1 MSIRYILSAKNV
13 LYRGAA
19 GAKKMYLV
27 SYLGVKIH
35 LIDAAGAIFL
45 TLAFL
50 YPSFVPVTVP

>member
-1 MSIRYILSAKNV
+1 MSILYNIILSAKNV

-35 LIDAAGAIFL
+35 LIGAAGAIF
-45 TLAFL
+45 
-50 YPSFVPVTVP
+50 FVP